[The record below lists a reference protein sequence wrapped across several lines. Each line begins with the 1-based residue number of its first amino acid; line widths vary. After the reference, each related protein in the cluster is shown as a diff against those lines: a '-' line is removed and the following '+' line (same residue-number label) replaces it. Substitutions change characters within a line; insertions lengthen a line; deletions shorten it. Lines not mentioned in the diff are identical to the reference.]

1 MSTGQSVGDEPQ
13 LVDIK
18 STYTPASVSH
28 PGGSVIPKKFFQTYK
43 TSIFD
48 QAHAH
53 RIAVFRDLHPEFDF
67 HFFDDATMNEFMLS
81 HWSQHPIYKIYQGA
95 KFGPSKAD
103 IWRYCVLST
112 HGGIYLDIDSEIKFN
127 MNSIP
132 DHVGE
137 MVSFEENILKNF
149 SWEEGWPCGAFF
161 AQKNYVEKL
170 LVCPENI
177 ALQWL
182 LAFRPGHPILL
193 RVIDLIAENAAF
205 YANRKFNNVLH
216 AVVSFSGPIIFTQ
229 AVWEFVQSGQALYQL
244 SHDFNRLAVF
254 KSIPEPAKS
263 VYLQDDNYYARKT
276 NTEVLAL

>member
-1 MSTGQSVGDEPQ
+1 MTTASE

-18 STYTPASVSH
+18 SIYTPASVATDK
-28 PGGSVIPKKFFQTYK
+28 PSVIPKRFYQTYK

-48 QAHAH
+48 TAHAQ
-53 RIAVFRDLHPEFDF
+53 RIDVFRRLHPEFDF
-67 HFFDDATMNEFMLS
+67 QFFDDEAMNAFMLK
-81 HWSQHPIYKIYQGA
+81 HWSHHPIYKIYQGT

-103 IWRYCVLST
+103 IWRYCVLCT

-137 MVSFEENILKNF
+137 MVSFEENILGNF
-149 SWEEGWPCGAFF
+149 SWQEQWPCGSFF
-161 AQKNYVEKL
+161 AKKNYVENL
-170 LVCPENI
+170 LICPENI

-182 LAFRPGHPILL
+182 LAFRPGHPILQ
-193 RVIDLIAENAAF
+193 RVIDLIAENAPF
-205 YANRKFNNVLH
+205 YANKKFNNVLH
-216 AVVSFSGPIIFTQ
+216 AVVSFTGPVIFTQ
-229 AVWEFVQSGQALYQL
+229 AVWEFVQSGQAMYQL
-244 SHDFNRLAVF
+244 THDFNRLAVF

>member
-1 MSTGQSVGDEPQ
+1 MSTAAE

-18 STYTPASVSH
+18 SIYTPASVATDK
-28 PGGSVIPKKFFQTYK
+28 PSVIPKRFYQTYK

-48 QAHAH
+48 SAHAQ
-53 RIAVFRDLHPEFDF
+53 RIEVFRQLHPEFDF
-67 HFFDDATMNEFMLS
+67 QFFDDDAMNEFMLS
-81 HWSQHPIYKIYQGA
+81 HWSNHPIYKVYQGT

-112 HGGIYLDIDSEIKFN
+112 HGGVYLDIDSEIKFN

-137 MVSFEENILKNF
+137 MVSFEENILGNF
-149 SWEEGWPCGAFF
+149 SWQEQWPCGAFF
-161 AQKNYVEKL
+161 AQKNYVEDL

-193 RVIDLIAENAAF
+193 RVIDLIAENAPF
-205 YANRKFNNVLH
+205 YANKKFNNVLH
-216 AVVSFSGPIIFTQ
+216 AVVSFTGPVIFTQ
-229 AVWEFVQSGQALYQL
+229 AVWGFVQSGQAMYQL
-244 SHDFNRLAVF
+244 THDFNRLAVF

-276 NTEVLAL
+276 DTEVLAL

>member
-1 MSTGQSVGDEPQ
+1 MNNATE
-13 LVDIK
+13 LIDIK
-18 STYTPASVSH
+18 SIYTPASVAED
-28 PGGSVIPKKFFQTYK
+28 GSSLIPKNFFQTYK
-43 TSIFD
+43 TSLFD
-48 QAHAH
+48 LAHAQ
-53 RIAVFRDLHPEFDF
+53 RIEVFRNLHPEFNF
-67 HFFDDATMNEFMLS
+67 QFFDDAAMNEFMLS
-81 HWSQHPIYKIYQGA
+81 HWSNHPIYKIYQGA

-112 HGGIYLDIDSEIKFN
+112 FGGIYLDIDSEIKFN

-132 DHVGE
+132 ANVGE
-137 MVSFEENILKNF
+137 MVSFEENILGNF
-149 SWEEGWPCGAFF
+149 SWQEGWPCGPFF
-161 AQKNYVEKL
+161 AEKNYVEKL

-177 ALQWL
+177 VLQWL
-182 LAFRPGHPILL
+182 LAFRPGHPILQ

-229 AVWEFVQSGQALYQL
+229 AVWEYVQSGHAMYQL
-244 SHDFNRLAVF
+244 THDFNRLAVF

>member
-1 MSTGQSVGDEPQ
+1 MSTDLPMDDTPH

-18 STYTPASVSH
+18 SIYTPASVIHS
-28 PGGSVIPKKFFQTYK
+28 GESVIPKKFFQTYK

-53 RIAVFRDLHPEFDF
+53 RIEVFRDLHPEFDF
-67 HFFDDATMNEFMLS
+67 YFFDDDAMNEFMLS
-81 HWSQHPIYKIYQGA
+81 HWSDHPIYKIYQGA

-112 HGGIYLDIDSEIKFN
+112 HGGIYLDIDSEIQFN

-137 MVSFEENILKNF
+137 MVSFEENILGNF
-149 SWEEGWPCGAFF
+149 SWDEGWPCGAFF
-161 AQKNYVEKL
+161 SQKNYVENL

-229 AVWEFVQSGQALYQL
+229 AVWEFVQSGQAMYQL

-263 VYLQDDNYYARKT
+263 VYLQDENYYARKT
-276 NTEVLAL
+276 NTEVLSL